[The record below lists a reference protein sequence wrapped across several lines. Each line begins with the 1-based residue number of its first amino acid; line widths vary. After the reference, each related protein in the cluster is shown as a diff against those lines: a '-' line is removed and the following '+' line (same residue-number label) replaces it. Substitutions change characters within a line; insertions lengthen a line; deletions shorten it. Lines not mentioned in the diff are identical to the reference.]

1 LIRALLR
8 AEGLRVGSGSGAGF
22 VDRLKMD
29 ELPEVLRQRIVPL
42 IEVMG
47 HLNEQIKELDRELA
61 ALSGSDEVIRRLRTA
76 PGVGP
81 ITAASFVATLD
92 GVDRFR
98 GAHQVEA
105 YLGLVPREM
114 SSGEKQHRGRITK
127 AGGGRTRW
135 LLVEAAWSILRWKRS
150 STEPLWQWADRITC
164 RRGRRVAAVALARRM
179 AGILFAM
186 WRDGSD
192 YDAERIGRR
201 GRAS

>member
-76 PGVGP
+76 P
-81 ITAASFVATLD
+81 AS
-92 GVDRFR
+92 DR
-98 GAHQVEA
+98 
-105 YLGLVPREM
+105 
-114 SSGEKQHRGRITK
+114 S
-127 AGGGRTRW
+127 
-135 LLVEAAWSILRWKRS
+135 
-150 STEPLWQWADRITC
+150 
-164 RRGRRVAAVALARRM
+164 RR
-179 AGILFAM
+179 
-186 WRDGSD
+186 
-192 YDAERIGRR
+192 
-201 GRAS
+201 RASLRRSMGWIGFEGHIRWRLTWVSCRER